1 MLAILTQYNTE
12 TERYLATT

>member
-1 MLAILTQYNTE
+1 MLAILTQYNTA